1 VLQTKQSG
9 CTCVSPT
16 PPVIQ
21 YFVAFQTDKLHNM
34 AAPLVFFWGWIGAN
48 WPKQLR

>member
-21 YFVAFQTDKLHNM
+21 YFVAFQLTNCTT
-34 AAPLVFFWGWIGAN
+34 W
-48 WPKQLR
+48 LRL